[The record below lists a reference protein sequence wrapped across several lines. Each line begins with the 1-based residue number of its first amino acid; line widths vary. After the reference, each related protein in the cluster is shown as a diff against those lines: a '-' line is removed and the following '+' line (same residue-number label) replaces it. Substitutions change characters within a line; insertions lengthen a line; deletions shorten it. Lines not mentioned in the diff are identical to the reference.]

1 MWSIAA
7 SAAAAAAA
15 DADQVISGQLPP
27 SIDVSVR
34 EDVKM

>member
-1 MWSIAA
+1 MWSITA
-7 SAAAAAAA
+7 SAAAAD
-15 DADQVISGQLPP
+15 DADQVMSGQLPP